1 VQALP
6 SSQELIQRLVLAEF
20 KQNVDVLS
28 IFEEVLEAYDV
39 VVVETPVNFDLG
51 HQLLLGSR
59 LCKRRFGYH
68 FGGRDT
74 LSLKVCELIALCEAS
89 FAEEFASEI
98 LLDAD
103 ITVELD
109 DLFLNNDLGV
119 LLLVVG
125 RWLGCLWL
133 LGLHKALASIY
144 NYKKQN

>member
-1 VQALP
+1 MLEANNMVVVQA
-6 SSQELIQRLVLAEF
+6 A
-20 KQNVDVLS
+20 VDL
-28 IFEEVLEAYDV
+28 
-39 VVVETPVNFDLG
+39 DLR

-59 LCKRRFGYH
+59 LCKGCLCNDL
-68 FGGRDT
+68 GGRNS
-74 LSLKVCELIALCEAS
+74 LSLKISELIALGKTS
-89 FAEEFASEI
+89 FAKEFASEI

-109 DLFLNNDLGV
+109 YLFLNNDLGV